1 MHLYCLFPPRAE
13 VTEAWYCDGCGKA
26 RSDVAA
32 RSQAEARA
40 RHAKRAAAAAA
51 RQQAKRQKREQAKQL
66 RKQQRREERR
76 QEERLEQQ
84 QQQQESQQ
92 RQEGQQDQQQQG
104 RQEQEKQQQQQQQ
117 PAPRPQ
123 QPPPPRAVA
132 SRDTLSLL
140 FDSLSRDDS
149 EQQTRIGR
157 MVDGTSSRM
166 RATSEQQRLLR
177 EQHTLARARQKGMLW
192 SGRLQLPN
200 ECSPGMPGAR
210 LLMRFMYTTL
220 CDANC
225 IPLPSVC
232 PFRCA
237 AGRQL

>member
-1 MHLYCLFPPRAE
+1 MPRSCL
-13 VTEAWYCDGCGKA
+13 A
-26 RSDVAA
+26 RMSRRSWGGGTPTSTSLSNLPGRRSAASSESGRLVAA
-32 RSQAEARA
+32 LS
-40 RHAKRAAAAAA
+40 
-51 RQQAKRQKREQAKQL
+51 
-66 RKQQRREERR
+66 
-76 QEERLEQQ
+76 
-84 QQQQESQQ
+84 
-92 RQEGQQDQQQQG
+92 
-104 RQEQEKQQQQQQQ
+104 QQ

-200 ECSPGMPGAR
+200 AHQVCQAPG
-210 LLMRFMYTTL
+210 
-220 CDANC
+220 C
-225 IPLPSVC
+225 
-232 PFRCA
+232 
-237 AGRQL
+237 